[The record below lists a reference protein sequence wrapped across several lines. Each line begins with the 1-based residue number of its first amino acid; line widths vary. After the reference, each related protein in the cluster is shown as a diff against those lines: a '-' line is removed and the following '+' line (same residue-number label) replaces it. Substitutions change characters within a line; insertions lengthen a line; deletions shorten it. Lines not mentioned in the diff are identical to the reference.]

1 MELTISGLQKRYGD
15 ITALAHCDLHITSGE
30 LLGFLGPNGA
40 GKTTTMRSIL
50 GLVKVDAG
58 SITWDGQ
65 PVGRDHRR
73 RIGYMPQE
81 RGLYARMKVKEQI
94 VYVGSLAGLDKAEA
108 ERRADRWIERVG
120 LTERA
125 DDLVEELST
134 GNKQRVQLAVALVH
148 EPELLV
154 LDEPF
159 AGLDP
164 VAVSTMTD
172 VMLDRV
178 SDGAA
183 VVFSS
188 HQLDLVQDACERVTI
203 IAKGRTVASAPVAE
217 LRERSE
223 HRELAITWA
232 HPSPAWTPMFSAT
245 QQPSALSP
253 NVTRLDVARDLD
265 PAVALAD
272 ANAHGTVVGFS
283 FEPPGL
289 DSVFLE
295 LVDSDGEPAESNSA
309 EVLK

>member
-1 MELTISGLQKRYGD
+1 MELTIAGLQKRYGD
-15 ITALAHCDLHITSGE
+15 VVALQECDLHVSSGE

-40 GKTTTMRSIL
+40 GKTTTMRGIL
-50 GLVKVDAG
+50 GLVSLDAG
-58 SITWDGQ
+58 SITWDGK

-81 RGLYARMKVKEQI
+81 RGLYARMRVHEQI
-94 VYVGSLAGLDKAEA
+94 VYVGTLAGLDKAEA
-108 ERRADRWIERVG
+108 ARRADRWIERVG
-120 LTERA
+120 LTDRA

-164 VAVSTMTD
+164 VAVSTMTEI
-172 VMLDRV
+172 MLDRV
-178 SDGAA
+178 ADGAA

-188 HQLDLVQDACERVTI
+188 HQLELVQDACERVTI
-203 IAKGRTVASAPVAE
+203 IAAGQTVASAPVAE
-217 LRERSE
+217 LRERSD
-223 HRELAITWA
+223 HRELVVTWA
-232 HPSPAWTPMFSAT
+232 HARPHWTPMFEST
-245 QQPSALSP
+245 EQSSTLSP
-253 NVTRLDVARDLD
+253 NVTHFDVPRGLD
-265 PAVALAD
+265 PAIALAD

-295 LVDSDGEPAESNSA
+295 LVGSDTDNATVTSP
-309 EVLK
+309 